1 MLGPK
6 ARKGAFCLRPTMWKA
21 YQAVGKAQEAAR
33 AELWAHPETA
43 RAEALPEGA
52 QVAVETPFGRVE
64 ARVVHR
70 EDVPKG
76 HLYLSALG
84 PAAGLRVEGR
94 VLVPAGGEA

>member
-1 MLGPK
+1 M
-6 ARKGAFCLRPTMWKA
+6 
-21 YQAVGKAQEAAR
+21 
-33 AELWAHPETA
+33 
-43 RAEALPEGA
+43 
-52 QVAVETPFGRVE
+52 AVETPFGRVE